1 MARIHPT
8 AVVDPRAKL
17 ADDVVIGPH
26 VVIGDEVELADGV
39 EIISHASVTGRTSVG
54 AGTRVFPFVVL
65 GTEPQVRGFSGE
77 TTALAIGQ
85 RNIIREHVSI
95 HVGTRS
101 GGACTRIGD
110 DNMIMNN
117 VHIAHDCRVGSHCEL
132 SSFSGLAGHVVL
144 EDHVVLG
151 AMTGVHQF
159 VRVGESAF
167 TGANS
172 MLNRDVPP
180 FVRVA
185 GDRARFAGM
194 NTLGLERRGFSQEAL
209 AQLKHALHLLFHS
222 KLLLAQ
228 ALERVTSECGGC
240 PEVVRLLDFLTRS
253 ERGFVR

>member
-65 GTEPQVRGFSGE
+65 G
-77 TTALAIGQ
+77 Q

-132 SSFSGLAGHVVL
+132 SSFSGLAGHVTL

-151 AMTGVHQF
+151 AMTGIHQF

-194 NTLGLERRGFSQEAL
+194 NTFGLERRGFSHETL